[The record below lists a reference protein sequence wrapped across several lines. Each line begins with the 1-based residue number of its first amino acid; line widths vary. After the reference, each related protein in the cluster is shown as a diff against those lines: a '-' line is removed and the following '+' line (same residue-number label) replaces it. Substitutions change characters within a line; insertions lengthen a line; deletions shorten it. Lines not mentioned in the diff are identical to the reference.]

1 MRALGITDKGLKR
14 EQNQDSYVI
23 VDDGSTLFVA
33 VCDGIGGHQAG
44 DIAST
49 MTCNMLSS
57 CFRNEYDGNP
67 EEWFR
72 MALKKV
78 NRHVYEEAESKP
90 ELKGMGTTLVA
101 AIFTENTTYIL
112 NVGDSRCYYF
122 SKNDN
127 LVQVSEDHSLVNDLI
142 RIEGM
147 EQEKAEAVG
156 RHIITRAV
164 GIWPVVEG
172 DIYELNDEF
181 KYLMLSSDGLH
192 DYVDDEKMIDI
203 LMDNRSTGKKLEE
216 LVDAANGAG
225 GYDNITVILVEE

>member
-1 MRALGITDKGLKR
+1 
-14 EQNQDSYVI
+14 
-23 VDDGSTLFVA
+23 
-33 VCDGIGGHQAG
+33 
-44 DIAST
+44 
-49 MTCNMLSS
+49 
-57 CFRNEYDGNP
+57 
-67 EEWFR
+67 
-72 MALKKV
+72 
-78 NRHVYEEAESKP
+78 
-90 ELKGMGTTLVA
+90 
-101 AIFTENTTYIL
+101 
-112 NVGDSRCYYF
+112 
-122 SKNDN
+122 
-127 LVQVSEDHSLVNDLI
+127 
-142 RIEGM
+142 M

>member
-1 MRALGITDKGLKR
+1 
-14 EQNQDSYVI
+14 
-23 VDDGSTLFVA
+23 
-33 VCDGIGGHQAG
+33 
-44 DIAST
+44 
-49 MTCNMLSS
+49 
-57 CFRNEYDGNP
+57 
-67 EEWFR
+67 

-122 SKNDN
+122 SKNDS